1 MLDPYIY
8 RNFMLKP
15 MKNNSNHDSNLK
27 INITQYKRKWVD
39 FQRKR
44 ELRSLDGKSVVVMA
58 LHFCVFTD
66 IRNTWL
72 RFLDMASYIS

>member
-27 INITQYKRKWVD
+27 IDISKLYKT
-39 FQRKR
+39 
-44 ELRSLDGKSVVVMA
+44 G
-58 LHFCVFTD
+58 
-66 IRNTWL
+66 
-72 RFLDMASYIS
+72 